1 MHLFLSFLLRCSNL
15 FTKYAI
21 IYTLNQIVIQS
32 LSKHFKSAF
41 PSFSSIF
48 HHIKSDRAVNNFNYV
63 LRQQDYRRLA
73 NLRTAKKKKI
83 QNVSPV
89 WRLSTVDLA
98 SLLIW
103 FESIKQS
110 LK

>member
-73 NLRTAKKKKI
+73 NLRTAKQKLHVPKCVTCLEAKYC
-83 QNVSPV
+83 
-89 WRLSTVDLA
+89 RLGILNNLV
-98 SLLIW
+98 
-103 FESIKQS
+103 
-110 LK
+110 

>member
-15 FTKYAI
+15 FTNYAI

-48 HHIKSDRAVNNFNYV
+48 HRIKSDRAVNNFQ
-63 LRQQDYRRLA
+63 LCFETTRLQKVGKFKDS
-73 NLRTAKKKKI
+73 KKNKF
-83 QNVSPV
+83 QMCH
-89 WRLSTVDLA
+89 LSGG
-98 SLLIW
+98 
-103 FESIKQS
+103 
-110 LK
+110 